1 MYTVPA
7 LISKRINRDTSNR
20 MKQDAYVQADLVS
33 ASTDQDAHVQADL
46 VFASTDRGPLAQSPK
61 QLPNM
66 AAGSKQ
72 DVTFHHPMDT
82 AWNFHPS
89 GHDERDH
96 DEDTNERDVHYDL
109 GQLVV
114 TPDIE
119 DMKMIECASLS
130 EDDRSSWV
138 AAFHRVAAGRSEESG
153 DWDCNAG
160 VVSM

>member
-96 DEDTNERDVHYDL
+96 DEDTNLLHSIQSTPQISKMILEILISLNMKNHGLKIY
-109 GQLVV
+109 QLV
-114 TPDIE
+114 
-119 DMKMIECASLS
+119 MKKKEAKGEKVIRNEL
-130 EDDRSSWV
+130 
-138 AAFHRVAAGRSEESG
+138 
-153 DWDCNAG
+153 
-160 VVSM
+160 